1 MTLKNVKKEIK
12 DIADSLKNYDEAKR
26 FVITADREIIRY
38 CASSIKAAHKINSA
52 IPENQDEM
60 LKEAALMV
68 GKACQKLK
76 TGQRK
81 LKTQYGKFWRRDLNR
96 LFADSEQEIVE
107 AISLLAVITRKEIP
121 SREISF
127 RTQIPGLYDM
137 KSDKIK
143 VSDDAYVYGL
153 LDCIGELQRVVSR
166 SKRQNDLDFANK
178 VFGIM
183 GELFNEVETL
193 TEFSN
198 NLKKI
203 KPKLAAAAVT
213 LNNAKRLLK

>member
-26 FVITADREIIRY
+26 WVITTDREIIRY

-81 LKTQYGKFWRRDLNR
+81 IDKWYSNCSTN
-96 LFADSEQEIVE
+96 
-107 AISLLAVITRKEIP
+107 
-121 SREISF
+121 
-127 RTQIPGLYDM
+127 QIDF
-137 KSDKIK
+137 
-143 VSDDAYVYGL
+143 SDDKKMFININ
-153 LDCIGELQRVVSR
+153 D
-166 SKRQNDLDFANK
+166 QN
-178 VFGIM
+178 
-183 GELFNEVETL
+183 E
-193 TEFSN
+193 
-198 NLKKI
+198 LKKYENI
-203 KPKLAAAAVT
+203 AI
-213 LNNAKRLLK
+213 